1 MNVLVRKE
9 IRLLLPMWIAAML
22 LALLPN
28 LLNVV
33 LGAGVAADQIAPVG
47 IFVTGISGLLLGL
60 TSFGREIYTH
70 TFSLL
75 LAQPRR
81 RTDLWRTKIKVLLV
95 AVGLLYLFLVLV
107 NQNFIPADDRGAA
120 TALLGLAFVVAAVS
134 GGLWT
139 TLLLRQV
146 IAAFWVSLL
155 IPFVVVVTV
164 FSLNEEVVHP
174 VQQILMLT
182 VILLIYSVV
191 SYWFARWQFL
201 HAQDAAWTDGILA
214 LPQMT
219 RRRSENR
226 AAGAV
231 PSARPLRA
239 LLGKELRFQQINFLI
254 AGGLLALQLVALI
267 VQRFANTA
275 AGHSLLDVVVDLF
288 WAIWIIMPA
297 LVGGSAVAEERRFG
311 TLEAQLCLPVSWN
324 WQFALKVLVT
334 MGCGVLL
341 GAAVPVALA
350 LIHAGSGSFIL
361 AWIIGC
367 AIVALMAFYA
377 SSLTQQLLQAFGVS
391 IGLCVVGFVL
401 AYWLA
406 GSFSPGNRFAL
417 FGYEL
422 WRGPVVLIVGAG
434 VTVIAAVTLCWRRW
448 RRACLVMLGLSSLVF
463 LNFFTTHSSSSGFW
477 GAFVFCLTFLVL
489 ALALRNLN
497 HLRPT
502 ASLWRRNA
510 FIWLGCLLATG
521 ILTPSVYHR
530 VWELFMR
537 VEPPAHA
544 ARLSGD
550 TRPDIIGLYYGR
562 PLLVLL
568 PDGRLSCIRESA
580 IEKPGRDF
588 IGGSNWVQVVSTLSE
603 VVGIKS
609 DGTLW
614 SAPWYELVDATG
626 KVRPSTTGVDA
637 QKGERKREVELR
649 FERVGEENDWKAIS
663 TSWGYCIALKQNG
676 TIWGWGDNR
685 YGQLGDEPK
694 VFTNGPVR
702 IGAQADWVAV
712 CAGLSV
718 SIAVN
723 QAGEVWRWG
732 RSDGSYAGSLRKSG
746 PARLNFKVSEVRTT
760 EWNGFDVI
768 LDTNGL
774 LWGLG
779 FVPPY
784 WGGGN
789 VRVPENFTTP
799 VRLLG
804 ENWTAFSVGWDQL
817 AAIKEDGSLW
827 RLPMSRDDG
836 SIASRPTRL
845 GHRKD
850 WIAVYQEQSSL
861 FALARDGTLCRF
873 GRPRSDWRREL
884 LAPTRRVTWSV
895 NVLDAAR

>member
-95 AVGLLYLFLVLV
+95 AVGLLYLFLVLI
-107 NQNFIPADDRGAA
+107 NKNFIPADDRGAA

-146 IAAFWVSLL
+146 IAAFWISLL
-155 IPFVVVVTV
+155 IPFVVMVTV
-164 FSLNEEVVHP
+164 FSLNEEMVQP
-174 VQQILMLT
+174 AQQILMLT

-191 SYWFARWQFL
+191 SYWFARSQFL
-201 HAQDAAWTDGILA
+201 HAQDTAWTGGNLA
-214 LPQMT
+214 LPLTT
-219 RRRSENR
+219 RRRSEHR

-254 AGGLLALQLVALI
+254 AGGLLVMHLIFWLVKPLMHIAESSMLNAVI
-267 VQRFANTA
+267 
-275 AGHSLLDVVVDLF
+275 SLF
-288 WAIWIIMPA
+288 WMVWIIMPA
-297 LVGGSAVAEERRFG
+297 LVGGNAVAEERRLG
-311 TLEAQLCLPVSWN
+311 MLEAQLCLPVSRN
-324 WQFALKVLVT
+324 RQFALKALVT
-334 MGCGVLL
+334 LGCGVLL
-341 GAAVPVALA
+341 GAAVPAALA
-350 LIHAGSGSFIL
+350 LMQPGSNFTIL
-361 AWIIGC
+361 DWIIGC
-367 AIVALMAFYA
+367 VIVTLTAFYA

-391 IGLCVVGFVL
+391 LGLCVIGFEL
-401 AYWLA
+401 ANWLA
-406 GSFSPGNRFAL
+406 GGFSPGYRFAL

-422 WRGPVVLIVGAG
+422 WRGLVVLIVGAA
-434 VTVIAAVTLCWRRW
+434 VMVLAAVTLCWRRW
-448 RRACLVMLGLSSLVF
+448 RRACLVMLGLSGLVF
-463 LNFFTTHSSSSGFW
+463 LNFSTTHSSSSGFW

-521 ILTPSVYHR
+521 ILTPPVYHR
-530 VWELFMR
+530 AWELFMR

-550 TRPDIIGLYYGR
+550 TRPAIIGLYYGR

-588 IGGSNWVQVVSTLSE
+588 IGGSNWVQVVSTLNE
-603 VVGIKS
+603 VIGIKS

-663 TSWGYCIALKQNG
+663 TSWGYCIALKQDG

-702 IGAQADWVAV
+702 IGAQTDWVAV

-718 SIAVN
+718 SIAIN

-732 RSDGSYAGSLRKSG
+732 RSDGSYWKSARKSG
-746 PARLNFKVSEVRTT
+746 PARLNFKASEVRTT

-836 SIASRPTRL
+836 SIASRPIRL

-850 WIAVYQEQSSL
+850 WMAVHQVQDSL
-861 FALARDGTLCRF
+861 LALTRDGMLCRF